1 MGIFNSTFRQH
12 IIDELNFR
20 KTREG
25 RQQVYHPTA
34 RVTALVEG
42 NLSGEQLKGFTLG
55 IPDTNLV
62 KSLDQM
68 TNINSN
74 DTVVGITYNEATPR
88 EVRVDSKINLPSP
101 GVTNITI
108 STQSKGGLVFK
119 ATINFKF
126 YGKEQYDFIYQTFMR
141 PGNPIVIEYGHTRT
155 EQTLNELQFF
165 KNLEENLE
173 DFIADL
179 QQTNRY
185 PATRSSGTVV
195 GLVSNFKISLNE
207 NNEYEGSIDI
217 INALEYLFT
226 LPPEDTALNYT
237 DSKLSNSIK
246 NNFGILA
253 EDEEYSPD
261 WDRVFQS
268 VLRDLTKD
276 NETYKRQ
283 ILPPNDIDLEL
294 TRPQRLISN
303 IPGRNNVLTGSPA
316 FFADL
321 AIRGASAA
329 SEGIRQ
335 IPGLNNF
342 GSQTSQQE
350 LTDSIETRDII
361 NNPQDYPD
369 YTYVSLYY
377 VMRTLIPRILKTT
390 VTTTTDCNALKTR
403 ERLETQIFQERR
415 RQRNTKVGGTA
426 RDLERIRLEF
436 QEDFDEQE
444 NFETNIRFELVGY
457 WPLLR
462 STNTQEVII
471 NNSILYGEGKQKLK
485 QVRLENYAQKFDV
498 NLGDVND
505 SWFGTIDSWSTKELY
520 QPLGELENRTTVR
533 GIYVNYELV
542 RKSFLQANSL
552 SESIVRILNVVNRA
566 TNNVLNLKL
575 KMISSDVVTEDG
587 DTFREEFSLRIY
599 DENVLPTKD
608 EVVDIYKFFEDD
620 ISETISYDFDFSLP
634 SSVASTILASNF
646 TGPREDAVGNAF
658 VEQLIC
664 NGYNDS
670 IKSMVPPLARE
681 QENTDEQL
689 PVCSANS
696 VDDHSEEDDP
706 EVDLQLK
713 LRRELGV
720 LFSSIVGYRELT
732 PPSMKS
738 QIIQS
743 GLFNTLPTSAKISIK
758 LNGLDGFRFGDMF
771 TVRNM
776 LPSPYDENNIFMLT
790 GYKHDI
796 SSDNW
801 ITTIDGIMI
810 ASTPENSSCRVPQL
824 SENVGTALL
833 PGVTP
838 GFQSSLPAEKDLST
852 LSSTLRE
859 IVEEVK
865 TRLPSSGFGED
876 GSLGLEMVV
885 ISARRSPQENARVG
899 GSENS
904 RHLTG
909 HAVDIQLFEKTLPPD
924 VSYRILY
931 KPEFITPNSE
941 RPYETRQKTAY
952 TTVALIFKQVA
963 SERGV
968 DLRWGALKSWGGDFS
983 TLQDPNHFDIPTPL
997 P

>member
-20 KTREG
+20 KSREA

-42 NLSGEQLKGFTLG
+42 NLRGEQLKGFTLG

-68 TNINSN
+68 TNIDGRGS
-74 DTVVGITYNEATPR
+74 VVGITYNESTPR

-119 ATINFKF
+119 ATVNFKF

-141 PGNPIVIEYGHTRT
+141 PGNPILIEYGHTRT
-155 EQTLNELQFF
+155 AESVSNFNDLGFF
-165 KNLEENLE
+165 KNLDDTTPFENDIKQVSRL
-173 DFIADL
+173 
-179 QQTNRY
+179 
-185 PATRSSGTVV
+185 PAGRSDGRVA

-226 LPPEDTALNYT
+226 LPPEDTALNYKY
-237 DSKLSNSIK
+237 SNLSNSIK

-253 EDEEYSPD
+253 EDEEYNPA

-268 VLRDLTKD
+268 VVRDLSGDT
-276 NETYKRQ
+276 ETYKRQ
-283 ILPPNDIDLEL
+283 ILAPNDIDLDL
-294 TRPQRLISN
+294 TRPQRLISDL
-303 IPGRNNVLTGSPA
+303 PGRDNFLTGSPA
-316 FFADL
+316 FFTELGIRTAVAGTR
-321 AIRGASAA
+321 AIR
-329 SEGIRQ
+329 Q
-335 IPGLNNF
+335 LPGLDNF
-342 GSQTSQQE
+342 GTAGSQQE
-350 LTDSIETRDII
+350 LTDAIETRDII

-403 ERLETQIFQERR
+403 EKLGTQIFQDRR
-415 RQRNTKVGGTA
+415 RQRNIKVGGTA

-436 QEDFDEQE
+436 QEDFNIQE
-444 NFETNIRFELVGY
+444 AFEETNIRFELVGY

-462 STNTQEVII
+462 STNNQEVII
-471 NNSILYGEGKQKLK
+471 NNSILYGEGKQTLK
-485 QVRLENYAQKFDV
+485 DARLESYSQKFDV
-498 NLGDVND
+498 NQGDVKD
-505 SWFGTIDSWSTKELY
+505 SWFRTIDSWSTKELY

-552 SESIVRILNVVNRA
+552 SESIVRILNIVNRA

-575 KMISSDVVTEDG
+575 KMISSDVVTGDG
-587 DTFREEFSLRIY
+587 DTFAEEFSLRIY

-634 SSVASTILASNF
+634 SAVASTILANSF
-646 TGPREDAVGNAF
+646 TGARDDAVGNAF
-658 VEQLIC
+658 SEQLIY

-670 IKSMVPPLARE
+670 ITSMVPPLKRE
-681 QENTDEQL
+681 QENTDELL
-689 PVCSANS
+689 PHCSPSS
-696 VDDHSEEDDP
+696 VDDRADESNE
-706 EVDLQLK
+706 EVDLEEK
-713 LRRELGV
+713 LRRQLGV

-801 ITTIDGIMI
+801 MTTIDGIMI
-810 ASTPENSSCRVPQL
+810 ASTPEEKRPPQS

-838 GFQSSLPAEKDLST
+838 DFEPFLPVEKDLST
-852 LSSTLRE
+852 LSSTLRK

-865 TRLPSSGFGED
+865 TRLPTTGFGVD

-899 GSENS
+899 GSQNS

-909 HAVDIQLFEKTLPPD
+909 HAVDIQLFEKTLLPTA
-924 VSYRILY
+924 SYRVLK
-931 KPEFITPNSE
+931 KPQFI
-941 RPYETRQKTAY
+941 RPSNGYQTRQKTAY
-952 TTVALIFKQVA
+952 VAVAQIFKQVA
-963 SERGV
+963 SKRGV
-968 DLRWGALKSWGGDFS
+968 NLRWGALESWGGDFS

>member
-68 TNINSN
+68 TNI
-74 DTVVGITYNEATPR
+74 DGRGTVVGITYNEPTPR

-141 PGNPIVIEYGHTRT
+141 PGNPILIEYGHTRT
-155 EQTLNELQFF
+155 AETVSEFNDLGFF
-165 KNLEENLE
+165 KDLTDVTPFENDIKQVSKL
-173 DFIADL
+173 
-179 QQTNRY
+179 
-185 PATRSSGTVV
+185 PAGRSDGRVA

-217 INALEYLFT
+217 INALEFMFS
-226 LPPEDTALNYT
+226 LPPEDTF
-237 DSKLSNSIK
+237 LSYDEFGVSDSIK
-246 NNFGILA
+246 NNFGYS
-253 EDEEYSPD
+253 EDEEYEQEY
-261 WDRVFQS
+261 DRIFQLVQEDLVSDNYVELNPKYANHILSSTEIKVS
-268 VLRDLTKD
+268 VPNVL
-276 NETYKRQ
+276 
-283 ILPPNDIDLEL
+283 PNDLLSGGSGIELENSITKTAGFTSPNNPYLEALNKDESTTL
-294 TRPQRLISN
+294 TRQSDYFSSLSLINQTDSNFVWVSLNYVLDRLLPYILKRSVIYKDGSYQTLVGTAAQIKDYSEGKDFISN
-303 IPGRNNVLTGSPA
+303 IIGRRAARNRLREASQEA
-316 FFADL
+316 FENLLPDTDFPIFL
-321 AIRGASAA
+321 YEPI
-329 SEGIRQ
+329 
-335 IPGLNNF
+335 GLW
-342 GSQTSQQE
+342 
-350 LTDSIETRDII
+350 SILRS
-361 NNPQDYPD
+361 N
-369 YTYVSLYY
+369 
-377 VMRTLIPRILKTT
+377 
-390 VTTTTDCNALKTR
+390 
-403 ERLETQIFQERR
+403 
-415 RQRNTKVGGTA
+415 NTK
-426 RDLERIRLEF
+426 
-436 QEDFDEQE
+436 
-444 NFETNIRFELVGY
+444 N
-457 WPLLR
+457 
-462 STNTQEVII
+462 VII
-471 NNSILYGEGKQKLK
+471 NNKNLYTTYIKNSRENDYKEKFETEEFDSNKFFKIESSWQSKEQYGTVSEEDFTKVKNSGIFINYQKVRNAFINSKSIAEA
-485 QVRLENYAQKFDV
+485 VTRLLTLIN
-498 NLGDVND
+498 N
-505 SWFGTIDSWSTKELY
+505 STN
-520 QPLGELENRTTVR
+520 G
-533 GIYVNYELV
+533 
-542 RKSFLQANSL
+542 
-552 SESIVRILNVVNRA
+552 
-566 TNNVLNLKL
+566 VLNLKMKNISIDKGNSEIL
-575 KMISSDVVTEDG
+575 KIV
-587 DTFREEFSLRIY
+587 IY
-599 DENVLPTKD
+599 DENKLPTQIQ
-608 EVVDIYKFFEDD
+608 DIYNFFEDD
-620 ISETISYDFDFSLP
+620 LTEAISYNFDFSLP
-634 SSVASTILASNF
+634 SSVASTVLANSF
-646 TGPREDAVGNAF
+646 KTGEEDVVGDAASK
-658 VEQLIC
+658 QLID
-664 NGYNDS
+664 NRYDENIISMITPSPEEGIERSSEPKLNSINIFRRDKGRRRFGVNSETSSEEVGTAIENYFDKIGEVYSSIIGYQE
-670 IKSMVPPLARE
+670 IVPP
-681 QENTDEQL
+681 
-689 PVCSANS
+689 
-696 VDDHSEEDDP
+696 
-706 EVDLQLK
+706 
-713 LRRELGV
+713 G
-720 LFSSIVGYRELT
+720 
-732 PPSMKS
+732 MKS

-810 ASTPENSSCRVPQL
+810 ASTPEEKRPPQL
-824 SENVGTALL
+824 PENVGTALL
-833 PGVTP
+833 PGLTP
-838 GFQSSLPAEKDLST
+838 GFESSLPAEKDLST
-852 LSSTLRE
+852 LNSTLRE

-885 ISARRSPQENARVG
+885 ISARRSPQENARAN

-909 HAVDIQLFEKTLPPD
+909 HAVDIQLFEKTSPPV

-931 KPEFITPNSE
+931 KPEFITPNLNV
-941 RPYETRQKTAY
+941 PNAGYQTRQKTAY

-968 DLRWGALKSWGGDFS
+968 DLRWGAVKDWGGDFS
-983 TLQDPNHFDIPTPL
+983 TVQDPNHFDIPAPL

>member
-1 MGIFNSTFRQH
+1 MLGDFLSATVF
-12 IIDELNFR
+12 DL
-20 KTREG
+20 G
-25 RQQVYHPTA
+25 A
-34 RVTALVEG
+34 AAL
-42 NLSGEQLKGFTLG
+42 
-55 IPDTNLV
+55 
-62 KSLDQM
+62 
-68 TNINSN
+68 
-74 DTVVGITYNEATPR
+74 
-88 EVRVDSKINLPSP
+88 P
-101 GVTNITI
+101 GVTGEDVASTEDIT
-108 STQSKGGLVFK
+108 
-119 ATINFKF
+119 
-126 YGKEQYDFIYQTFMR
+126 
-141 PGNPIVIEYGHTRT
+141 
-155 EQTLNELQFF
+155 
-165 KNLEENLE
+165 
-173 DFIADL
+173 
-179 QQTNRY
+179 
-185 PATRSSGTVV
+185 
-195 GLVSNFKISLNE
+195 
-207 NNEYEGSIDI
+207 
-217 INALEYLFT
+217 NARE
-226 LPPEDTALNYT
+226 A
-237 DSKLSNSIK
+237 
-246 NNFGILA
+246 
-253 EDEEYSPD
+253 
-261 WDRVFQS
+261 
-268 VLRDLTKD
+268 
-276 NETYKRQ
+276 
-283 ILPPNDIDLEL
+283 
-294 TRPQRLISN
+294 
-303 IPGRNNVLTGSPA
+303 
-316 FFADL
+316 
-321 AIRGASAA
+321 
-329 SEGIRQ
+329 
-335 IPGLNNF
+335 
-342 GSQTSQQE
+342 
-350 LTDSIETRDII
+350 RDII
-361 NNPQDYPD
+361 NNPQDNPD

-403 ERLETQIFQERR
+403 KQLENQILDQLSGAIERDRTNDTATGGIYFSPSTISS
-415 RQRNTKVGGTA
+415 QRSDPT
-426 RDLERIRLEF
+426 LERIRLEF
-436 QEDFDEQE
+436 QEDFNIQE
-444 NFETNIRFELVGY
+444 AFEETNIRFELVGY

-485 QVRLENYAQKFDV
+485 DARLESYSQKFDI
-498 NLGDVND
+498 NYSDVND
-505 SWFGTIDSWSTKELY
+505 SWFRTIDSWSTKELY

-575 KMISSDVVTEDG
+575 KMISSDVVTGDG

-634 SSVASTILASNF
+634 SAVASTILANNF
-646 TGPREDAVGNAF
+646 TDSREDAVGNAF
-658 VEQLIC
+658 SEQLIY

-670 IKSMVPPLARE
+670 ITSMVPSLERK
-681 QENTDEQL
+681 QENTDEYL
-689 PVCSANS
+689 PRCSAHS

-713 LRRELGV
+713 LRRQLGV

-801 ITTIDGIMI
+801 MTTIDGIMI
-810 ASTPENSSCRVPQL
+810 ASTPEEKRPPQS

-833 PGVTP
+833 PGLTP
-838 GFQSSLPAEKDLST
+838 GFQSSLFAEKDLST
-852 LSSTLRE
+852 LSSTLRK

-865 TRLPSSGFGED
+865 TRLPSSGFGVD

-909 HAVDIQLFEKTLPPD
+909 HAVDIQLYEKTLPPE
-924 VSYRILY
+924 VSYRILD
-931 KPEFITPNSE
+931 KPDFITPNLGA
-941 RPYETRQKTAY
+941 PNAGYQTRQKTAY
-952 TTVALIFKQVA
+952 TTVAQIFKQVA

-968 DLRWGALKSWGGDFS
+968 DLRWGALESWGGDFS